1 MAWFKNGRKY
11 WYHNGRRYSRR
22 ISNESFES
30 YDIAFGNN
38 FGKKGSRQ
46 RKYWVTKIMN
56 EDLKNQELEKAAK
69 HTEAMEYRR
78 KLLKENRNSWYSSSI
93 QGSSIA
99 ISGTDDEILEIK
111 RRNEAREKKENLNNT
126 NDNVVENIWAK

>member
-11 WYHNGRRYSRR
+11 WKHNGRIYSCKAKRR
-22 ISNESFES
+22 FSS
-30 YDIAFGNN
+30 
-38 FGKKGSRQ
+38 
-46 RKYWVTKIMN
+46 
-56 EDLKNQELEKAAK
+56 K

-78 KLLKENRNSWYSSSI
+78 KLLKENRNSWYSPSI

-111 RRNEAREKKENLNNT
+111 RRNEAREKKENLNNF
-126 NDNVVENIWAK
+126 NDNVIENIWAK

>member
-11 WYHNGRRYSRR
+11 WKHNGRIYSCKLKRKTY
-22 ISNESFES
+22 SFTGYTS
-30 YDIAFGNN
+30 
-38 FGKKGSRQ
+38 
-46 RKYWVTKIMN
+46 TK
-56 EDLKNQELEKAAK
+56 K

-78 KLLKENRNSWYSSSI
+78 KLLKENRNSWYSPAI

-111 RRNEAREKKENLNNT
+111 RRNEARERKENLNNT
-126 NDNVVENIWAK
+126 NDNIIENIWAN